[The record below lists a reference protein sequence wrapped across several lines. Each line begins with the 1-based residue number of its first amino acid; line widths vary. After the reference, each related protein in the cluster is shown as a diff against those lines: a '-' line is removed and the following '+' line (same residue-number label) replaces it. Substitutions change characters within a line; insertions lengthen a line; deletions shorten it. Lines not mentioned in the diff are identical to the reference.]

1 MTRIVFRGANIC
13 NICIANH
20 GFSNW
25 KLSDVMKDGV
35 ESEDATTANLAIVY
49 HSCTLDKF
57 KEEISLPLPARR
69 GCGNWLAGCGAVM
82 LRGTARRPRRHL
94 IIFVNRKLKL
104 NSLTRCEIGLEAVG
118 QRRQCRQS
126 TASATF
132 RRRAL
137 HHGYE

>member
-1 MTRIVFRGANIC
+1 
-13 NICIANH
+13 
-20 GFSNW
+20 
-25 KLSDVMKDGV
+25 MKDGV

-104 NSLTRCEIGLEAVG
+104 NSLTRCEIGPLAEAGAGLGREEAAQTISSQLLVQEEG
-118 QRRQCRQS
+118 CMERYFPPLKTNCSRCER
-126 TASATF
+126 
-132 RRRAL
+132 
-137 HHGYE
+137 